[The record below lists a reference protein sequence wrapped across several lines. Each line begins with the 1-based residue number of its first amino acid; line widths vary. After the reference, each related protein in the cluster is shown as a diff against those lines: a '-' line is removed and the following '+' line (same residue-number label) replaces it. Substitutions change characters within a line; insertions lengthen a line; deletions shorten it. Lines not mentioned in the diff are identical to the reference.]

1 MTKEMLL
8 LGIGLNLAFIVH
20 LRPVQLISHQKR
32 KLSRQFSLAAAPPNA
47 LALSRS
53 TTRFMTGA
61 ANNLEQP

>member
-32 KLSRQFSLAAAPPNA
+32 KLSR
-47 LALSRS
+47 
-53 TTRFMTGA
+53 
-61 ANNLEQP
+61 